1 MRIDWR
7 VAIRVVSIKPHQ
19 LRNYIGKAGW
29 DWLNHGVS
37 KPNSHSAIAGSLLLV
52 VFLWG
57 GNNVGTKW
65 LVAAWPPVFTGSQRF
80 LAAGLILLGLLRFTP
95 WLGEF
100 QVLTPA
106 LRRALWLRAGLVLA
120 AYIMAFNWALR
131 FTSASHVALYI
142 GASPVWIVLVEGWRG
157 TTGELARRLLAA
169 GLAVAG
175 VLVLSWPA
183 LQGGTLNFWGEM
195 MGLGAS
201 FLWAAYSH
209 QVRRLSTQLNGTEVA
224 AHTMWMAGIWLLPVG
239 LAELWHHA
247 IRVDAAILGV
257 MGFCIVFGAVIPF
270 ALWNNALR
278 YWPAS
283 QVMLFTNLIPLS
295 TSLWALVF
303 LKEPMTHTFWLAMTL
318 IVAGVF
324 LGQTH
329 LLRPQA
335 RKG

>member
-1 MRIDWR
+1 M
-7 VAIRVVSIKPHQ
+7 
-19 LRNYIGKAGW
+19 
-29 DWLNHGVS
+29 S
-37 KPNSHSAIAGSLLLV
+37 KPNHHGAIAANLLLV

-65 LVAAWPPVFTGSQRF
+65 LVAAWPPVFTGCQRF
-80 LAAGLILLGLLRFTP
+80 LVAGLILLGLLRFTP

-120 AYIMAFNWALR
+120 GYIVAFNWALR

-142 GASPVWIVLVEGWRG
+142 GASPVWIVLVEGRRG
-157 TTGELARRLLAA
+157 SVRELARRWLAA

-183 LQGGTLNFWGEM
+183 LHGGTLNFWGEM
-195 MGLGAS
+195 LGLGAS

-209 QVRRLSTQLNGTEVA
+209 QVRQLSTQLNGTEVA
-224 AHTMWMAGIWLLPVG
+224 AHTMWMAGVWLLPVG

-247 IRVDAAILGV
+247 LPLNGASLGV
-257 MGFCIVFGAVIPF
+257 MGFCIVFGAVIPYT
-270 ALWNNALR
+270 LWNSALR
-278 YWPAS
+278 HWPAS

-303 LKEPMTHTFWLAMTL
+303 LKEPMTHTFWLAMIL

-324 LGQTH
+324 LGQAH
-329 LLRPQA
+329 LLRSQTRGAKTPPEI
-335 RKG
+335 